1 MITIALFGDSIG
13 RGVSFQEDRGRYAYL
28 KGSFEKLAQQHKL
41 CNLKNHSRFG
51 AIAQDGIDAL
61 PEEDLNGVDAVA
73 IQYGGNDCTPSW
85 ERISADPDSF
95 HPPRTD
101 LDTFENQLTTIVKLV
116 RQQGKVAV
124 LITPPPL
131 VAERFVPWVSQGL
144 NEENILRYLGDAHHV
159 YRWQEQYGLAV
170 HKVARHTQCK
180 LFDLRAFF
188 LRERVLGDLYCI
200 DGMHPNEE
208 GHRVIYQAVEQML
221 PMLMTP

>member
-1 MITIALFGDSIG
+1 
-13 RGVSFQEDRGRYAYL
+13 
-28 KGSFEKLAQQHKL
+28 
-41 CNLKNHSRFG
+41 
-51 AIAQDGIDAL
+51 
-61 PEEDLNGVDAVA
+61 
-73 IQYGGNDCTPSW
+73 
-85 ERISADPDSF
+85 
-95 HPPRTD
+95 
-101 LDTFENQLTTIVKLV
+101 
-116 RQQGKVAV
+116 VAV

-131 VAERFVPWVSQGL
+131 VAERFVPWVSRGL